1 MGGRSRGPR
10 RWLLVVLPLAA
21 AGAAV
26 FLLLRAHA
34 GVLQVARG
42 HRGPDLRPIAER
54 RAMLADGWCA
64 VSRNERRIV
73 GRLEPG
79 FAPGRPGPGGLYP
92 VQRTD
97 VRASE
102 RVDSSQVWIVSC
114 PQAQRGQ
121 LPKSPG
127 PAPELPGDSA

>member
-1 MGGRSRGPR
+1 MGARSRGPR

-21 AGAAV
+21 AALAV

-34 GVLQVARG
+34 GVLEVV
-42 HRGPDLRPIAER
+42 RGPRGPELRSMEER

-79 FAPGRPGPGGLYP
+79 FAPGRPDPGGLYP

-102 RVDSSQVWIVSC
+102 RVDSAQVWIVSC

-121 LPKSPG
+121 LPPNPATGSSPV
-127 PAPELPGDSA
+127 AAQ